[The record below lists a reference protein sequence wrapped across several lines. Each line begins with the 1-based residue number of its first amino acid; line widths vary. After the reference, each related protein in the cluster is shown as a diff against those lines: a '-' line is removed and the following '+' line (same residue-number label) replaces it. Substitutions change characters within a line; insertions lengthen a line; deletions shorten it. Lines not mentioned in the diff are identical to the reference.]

1 MGKVSQK
8 TLNESQAAAIIGISP
23 GTLARHRLAGRIPT
37 WRQIGR
43 LIKYT
48 PEDVDRAIAS
58 FEAGSADPDAIR
70 QEAERR
76 VVQGRFG

>member
-1 MGKVSQK
+1 M
-8 TLNESQAAAIIGISP
+8 NEAQAAAMIGVSP
-23 GTLARHRLAGRIPT
+23 GTLARHRLAGRIPS

-43 LIKYT
+43 LVKYT
-48 PEDVDRAIAS
+48 PEDVDRAIAA
-58 FEAGSADPDAIR
+58 FADGPQTDPDQIR